1 MRLDLA
7 PMHASMHPCMRVC
20 LPDGCVWSRGRIALP
35 GALRA
40 VAYATSSAGPARHAC
55 VRAYIRTCVHTFVRV
70 CVCPCAYVCAQELKV
85 WVPAALQPDAFDVF
99 VPQNGAELAAWTPP
113 ATPRHACIVTY
124 DLVQVMKRAQTDR
137 WAVRHCIHEQCMH
150 TRYVYMQ
157 DMRGM
162 RLTRPAALRGRPVA
176 HCAQQR
182 RIGAGPRGCRLVKVP
197 ALMQHDRPGGARV
210 HACMHRRRRRRR
222 ELAPAGLQGCRAAWA
237 WLQVQHRHL
246 R

>member
-1 MRLDLA
+1 M
-7 PMHASMHPCMRVC
+7 
-20 LPDGCVWSRGRIALP
+20 
-35 GALRA
+35 
-40 VAYATSSAGPARHAC
+40 
-55 VRAYIRTCVHTFVRV
+55 
-70 CVCPCAYVCAQELKV
+70 

-162 RLTRPAALRGRPVA
+162 RLTRPAALRGRPA
-176 HCAQQR
+176 RPCGTLRPTKTHR
-182 RIGAGPRGCRLVKVP
+182 GRPAGLQVGFSSSTDAARQAWRGTHACVHAP
-197 ALMQHDRPGGARV
+197 EAEAEAGAR
-210 HACMHRRRRRRR
+210 ACRT
-222 ELAPAGLQGCRAAWA
+222 AGLQGCMGMAAGSTSSSAMRATSSRAPRRSA
-237 WLQVQHRHL
+237 R